1 MRFGDLDAAIRLI
14 AGDSDGRQWWPR
26 SYVEDKEPTA
36 TLTASLFDLDQFA
49 RHRGSHRFRMRC
61 ERKPEV
67 FGAFQQILAC
77 IHR

>member
-1 MRFGDLDAAIRLI
+1 MVAAVVR
-14 AGDSDGRQWWPR
+14 RQG
-26 SYVEDKEPTA
+26 KEPTA

-77 IHR
+77 IHRLQGPWRLCEFSWMMLNETI